1 MRKFTAN
8 YLVTDSG
15 VFLKNG
21 ILVVEEDGSSMQ
33 YFDTTGD
40 LKEIAQL
47 SFHNGIL
54 LAGFIFS
61 KNNVSVPF
69 SETENPVKSMVLR
82 LIAGSIRFS
91 IQDLLE
97 LCKQVQDQFLEMK
110 IPEIMN
116 EISEVLLL
124 NGGFVKEN
132 TPVIYLLTGVD
143 LPELHFTS
151 RTKLKKIL

>member
-8 YLVTDSG
+8 YLVSDSG

-21 ILVVEEDGSSMQ
+21 ILIADDEGTAVQ
-33 YFDTTGD
+33 YIDTTGD

-54 LAGFIFS
+54 MAGFIFS
-61 KNNVSVPF
+61 KNYDSVLL
-69 SETENPVKSMVLR
+69 SETENPLKSMVMLSVAR
-82 LIAGSIRFS
+82 SIRFS
-91 IQDLLE
+91 IQDLIE
-97 LCKQVQDQFLEMK
+97 LCKQVQYQFQDMK

-116 EISEVLLL
+116 EISEVLLS
-124 NGGFVKEN
+124 NAGFVKEN
-132 TPVIYLLTGVD
+132 IPGIYILTGVY